1 MSSFLDAALSYAARG
16 WPVLPLQGKI
26 PLTAHGVKDAT
37 TDDVTIR
44 AWWHRWPKANVG
56 IACGATSGLLVV
68 DVDARSG
75 GLDTLAGYD
84 LTPTLTV
91 ETGGGGLHLYYRWP
105 DVPIVG
111 GKGRFG
117 AGIDCQGEGRYV
129 VAPPSIHP
137 ETGQPYRWCDE
148 DDSIPVGVLPV
159 VLVEVARP
167 KKELI
172 PLIRATT
179 AAYERHRVDVDE
191 RARRYVSQMR
201 ESVSGQG
208 GHDSLFR
215 VCCALVNGFDL
226 DNASARR
233 IVDDY
238 NATKAQ
244 PAWSDKEIIHKLDDA
259 AKDGTFNGR
268 ARGCLLTARHDDR
281 SDPLPVAAIVVADRK
296 RREMAQ
302 SKAAPA
308 HLLEPPGL
316 VGEVARWIDS
326 CSVHRVPLLSV
337 AGALCTV
344 AVACGRRY
352 RLGGVRPVL
361 YLVGV
366 AESGVGKETSRQ
378 CAMSLLT
385 AAGLE
390 SRVGTDDVSSAAAL
404 SAMLTTQP
412 IRLLLLDELGRM
424 LEAYSSRTAASF
436 ERQIV
441 TALIRLWSCA
451 NGKYLGKG
459 MAQKS
464 PLPIEQPHLT
474 MYGTTTPGSLH
485 RSLRGSDVSDGV
497 LSRMLL
503 VPVDHGRQR
512 GGNPGGTI
520 AAPPGELVAQVKA
533 LATPALEGNVAG
545 VDRGSRGHDVCV
557 DVTLSPDAADLLEQ
571 MHDFVDGA
579 LESDRDHREL
589 WVRAEEQAQRVAL
602 VLAVGC
608 GSHVI
613 EVGHLQWGW
622 DLVRWSIGRSRE
634 VVASHMAETPEDAA
648 RQAILRA
655 LERGPATKATLTKA
669 LWRTDKRTREAA
681 FSTVVDSGAVICETV
696 AGKTRSA
703 QVYRLAT
710 AAEDFAHTFAG
721 LEDSEH

>member
-1 MSSFLDAALSYAARG
+1 MSSFLEAALSYAARG

-37 TDDVTIR
+37 VDEAVIR
-44 AWWHRWPKANVG
+44 AWWQRWPKANVG
-56 IACGATSGLLVV
+56 IACGQASGLLVV

-84 LTPTLTV
+84 LAPTLTV

-137 ETGQPYRWCDE
+137 ETGQPYRWAGDGDPE
-148 DDSIPVGVLPV
+148 AMPQKLIAIGTAPKVTLPV
-159 VLVEVARP
+159 LSRP
-167 KKELI
+167 AVMA
-172 PLIRATT
+172 P
-179 AAYERHRVDVDE
+179 VDVVE

-201 ESVSGQG
+201 GSVSGQG

-226 DNASARR
+226 DIASARR

-244 PAWSDKEIIHKLDDA
+244 PAWSDKEITHKLDDA

-268 ARGCLLTARHDDR
+268 PRGCLLTARHADR

-337 AGALCTV
+337 AGALCAV

-378 CAMSLLT
+378 CAMALLT

-404 SAMLTTQP
+404 SAMLTANP

-464 PLPIEQPHLT
+464 PPPIEQPHLT
-474 MYGTTTPGSLH
+474 MYATTTPGSLH
-485 RSLRGSDVSDGV
+485 RSLRGADVSDGV

-512 GGNPGGTI
+512 GVNPVGTV

-533 LATPALEGNVAG
+533 LATPALEGNVAS
-545 VDRGSRGHDVCV
+545 VDHGSRGHDVSV
-557 DVTLSPDAADLLEQ
+557 DVALSPDAADLLEQ
-571 MHDFVDGA
+571 MHDYVDGA

-608 GSHVI
+608 GSHVL
-613 EVGHLQWGW
+613 EVSHLQWGW
-622 DLVRWSIGRSRE
+622 DFVRWSIGRSRE

-655 LERGPATKATLTKA
+655 LERGPMTKSQVTRL
-669 LWRTDKRTREAA
+669 LQRVDKRTREAA
-681 FSTVVDSGAVICETV
+681 LATALDSGAVVCEAVTSR
-696 AGKTRSA
+696 TRSA

-710 AAEDFAHTFAG
+710 AAENFATTFAG
-721 LEDSEH
+721 LEDSES